1 MLKKIKKLVILHWL
15 IIIIAIIIGFIVI
28 RPNLEAISGIGLDN
42 FKGIY
47 PILTDDEE
55 YYFARV
61 HEALEGHRG
70 MGNVF
75 LKEHKDKPFMAP
87 PLAENFFAGIAD
99 LFNISIPA
107 LFMLSDFVLP
117 FLGVILLY
125 ALFYSMTAS
134 RKIAA
139 GSALFFYLIFIREA
153 GRAINQQFTFI
164 FLFIGLW
171 LIWKIYIS
179 DFNKKALKYHFWFSV
194 IFSVLFYIYPHFWTP
209 LLALYGISMLFK
221 AIYGKQL
228 KESMQGLGVFFIFS
242 ISFCSYYFYNLF
254 LALNDTAYLETAR
267 RMGLIDTHWPGAF
280 YNTFPIVCALIL
292 VIFARK
298 IIANKTKLHFIYLV
312 LGTGLLINWQNLI
325 TGKYVFFSI
334 HYLQPSYLFVIIALG
349 ILLSEIKFPK
359 QKNKKDIAKYF
370 SIIIGVIFIISMLF
384 YKSFDG
390 IKLVFT
396 LKTSPER
403 MLGLQEERK
412 IFDWFNANT
421 PKDSAVYLL
430 SKGDFGS
437 NLPIYT
443 NVNLYYGGLPTSF
456 LVSDSE
462 IIDRWLRQNLFNDKI
477 NEEYLKDKNKT
488 YTLLAN
494 RFIDNYQNKMVRR
507 KIVRFF
513 TGHILPEPE
522 LAPQWYTDMLL
533 QKYQEVKKVSIE
545 KALKKYEIDYIL
557 LDRKIED
564 NKRVEA
570 VLRKEK
576 FPEPIKE
583 FDNILIFKVN

>member
-1 MLKKIKKLVILHWL
+1 MLKKIKELVILHWL
-15 IIIIAIIIGFIVI
+15 IIIMAIVIGFIVI
-28 RPNLEAISGIGLDN
+28 RPNLEAISGIGLSN

-70 MGNVF
+70 VGNVF

-87 PLAENFFAGIAD
+87 PLAENFFAGIAN
-99 LFNISIPA
+99 LFHISIPA
-107 LFMLSDFVLP
+107 LFMLCDFVLP

-209 LLALYGISMLFK
+209 LVALYGISMLFK
-221 AIYGKQL
+221 SIYGKQL
-228 KESMQGLGVFFIFS
+228 KESIQGLGVFLISS
-242 ISFCSYYFYNLF
+242 ILFCSYYFYNLF
-254 LALNDTAYLETAR
+254 LALNDSAYLETAR

-292 VIFARK
+292 AIFARK
-298 IIANKTKLHFIYLV
+298 IIANKTKLYFIYLV

-359 QKNKKDIAKYF
+359 QKNKKDIAKHI
-370 SIIIGVIFIISMLF
+370 SIIIGVIFIISALF

-403 MLGLQEERK
+403 MLELQEERK

-421 PKDSAVYLL
+421 PKNSAVYFLG
-430 SKGDFGS
+430 KGDFGS

-443 NVNLYYGGLPTSF
+443 DVNLYYGGLPTSF

-462 IIDRWLRQNLFNDKI
+462 IIDRWLRQNLFNDEI

-513 TGHILPEPE
+513 TGYILPEPE

-533 QKYQEVKKVSIE
+533 QKYRETKKISVE

-564 NKRVEA
+564 NKKIEVIF
-570 VLRKEK
+570 RKEK
-576 FPEPIKE
+576 FLEPIKE
-583 FDNILIFKVN
+583 FDNIIIFKVN

>member
-1 MLKKIKKLVILHWL
+1 MFRKIKELISIHWL
-15 IIIIAIIIGFIVI
+15 IIIIAVIIGFIVV
-28 RPNLEAISGIGLDN
+28 RPNIEAISGIGLDN

-75 LKEHKDKPFMAP
+75 LKEHKNKPFMAP
-87 PLAENFFAGIAD
+87 PLAENFFAGIAS
-99 LFNISIPA
+99 LFHISIPA
-107 LFMLSDFVLP
+107 LFALGDFIFP

-125 ALFYSMTAS
+125 ALFYGITAS
-134 RKIAA
+134 KKIAL
-139 GSALFFYLIFIREA
+139 GSSLFFYLIFIREA

-179 DFNKKALKYHFWFSV
+179 DFNKKTLKYHFWFSV
-194 IFSVLFYIYPHFWTP
+194 VFSVLFYIYPHFWTP
-209 LLALYGISMLFK
+209 LIALYGISMLFK
-221 AIYGKQL
+221 AIFGKQWEKAA
-228 KESMQGLGVFFIFS
+228 KEFGVFLILS

-254 LALNDTAYLETAR
+254 LALKDPAYLETAK

-292 VIFARK
+292 AIFARK
-298 IIANKTKLHFIYLV
+298 IIANKTKLYFIYLV
-312 LGTGLLINWQNLI
+312 LGTGLLINWQNII

-349 ILLSEIKFPK
+349 ILLSEMRFPK
-359 QKNKKDIAKYF
+359 QKNKKDIAQYF
-370 SIIIGVIFIISMLF
+370 SIIIGIMFIISMLF

-396 LKTSPER
+396 LKTSPEH
-403 MLGLQEERK
+403 MLELQEERK

-421 PKDSAVYLL
+421 PKDSVVYFLG
-430 SKGDFGS
+430 KGDFGS

-443 NVNLYYGGLPTSF
+443 DVNLYYGGLPTSF

-462 IIDRWLRQNLFNDKI
+462 LIDRWLRQNLFNDEI

-507 KIVRFF
+507 KIVQFF
-513 TGHILPEPE
+513 TGYSLAEPE

-533 QKYQEVKKVSIE
+533 QSYQEVKKVSIE
-545 KALKKYEIDYIL
+545 KALKKYEIGYIL

-564 NKRVEA
+564 NKKIEVIF
-570 VLRKEK
+570 RKEK
-576 FPEPIKE
+576 FLEPIKE
-583 FDNILIFKVN
+583 FDDVIIYKVN

>member
-1 MLKKIKKLVILHWL
+1 MFKKTKELIIFHWL
-15 IIIIAIIIGFIVI
+15 IIIVAVIVGFVVI

-87 PLAENFFAGIAD
+87 PLAENFFAGIAK
-99 LFNISIPA
+99 LFHISIPA
-107 LFMLSDFVLP
+107 LFALGDFVLP
-117 FLGVILLY
+117 FLGVVLLY
-125 ALFYSMTAS
+125 AMFYSITAS
-134 RKIAA
+134 KKIAL
-139 GSALFFYLIFIREA
+139 GSSFFFYLIFIREA
-153 GRAINQQFTFI
+153 GRAINQQFTFL

-179 DFNKKALKYHFWFSV
+179 DFNKKALKYHFWFSAV
-194 IFSVLFYIYPHFWTP
+194 FSVLFYIYPHFWTP
-209 LLALYGISMLFK
+209 LAALYGISMLFK
-221 AIYGKQL
+221 AVRNRQW
-228 KESMQGLGVFFIFS
+228 KEFMQGLGVFLFSFILFG
-242 ISFCSYYFYNLF
+242 SYYFYNLF
-254 LALNDTAYLETAR
+254 LALNDPTYLETVR

-280 YNTFPIVCALIL
+280 YNTFPLVCALIL
-292 VIFARK
+292 TIFARK
-298 IIANKTKLHFIYLV
+298 IIINKTKLYFIYLV
-312 LGTGLLINWQNLI
+312 LGTGLLINWQNVI

-349 ILLSEIKFPK
+349 ILLSETRFPK
-359 QKNKKDIAKYF
+359 QENKKDIVKYF
-370 SIIIGVIFIISMLF
+370 SIIIGAIFIISMLF

-396 LKTSPER
+396 LKTSPEY
-403 MLGLQEERK
+403 MLELQEERK
-412 IFDWFNANT
+412 IFDWLNANT
-421 PKDSAVYLL
+421 PKDSAVYFLG
-430 SKGDFGS
+430 KGDFVS

-462 IIDRWLRQNLFNDKI
+462 IIDRWLRQNLFNDEI

-513 TGHILPEPE
+513 TGYSGPEPE
-522 LAPQWYTDMLL
+522 LAPQWYTDTLL
-533 QKYQEVKKVSIE
+533 QKYQELKKVSIE

-557 LDRKIED
+557 LDRKFEKNKEIEARL
-564 NKRVEA
+564 K
-570 VLRKEK
+570 KEK
-576 FPEPIKE
+576 FLEPIKE
-583 FDNILIFKVN
+583 FDNIIIYKVN